1 MFLVKIRMQFAAAHR
16 LARPDWSDEQNFD
29 LYGKCSNPNGH
40 GHNYN
45 LEVAVEG
52 DVDPET
58 GMVVNFYEL
67 QQIVE
72 REIFDKVDHR
82 NLNVDVDFLRG
93 IVPTAENLAKRF
105 WEVLEPH
112 LHSCRLHSVTVAEG
126 ESNIATYLGPRVA
139 RVETP
144 EPEIT
149 G

>member
-16 LARPDWSDEQNFD
+16 LARPDWSDDQNRA
-29 LYGKCSNPNGH
+29 LYGKCANPNGH
-40 GHNYN
+40 GHNYL

-58 GMVVNFYEL
+58 GMVVNFYDL
-67 QQIVE
+67 QRVVE

-112 LHSCRLHSVTVAEG
+112 IREGRLHSITVGEG
-126 ESNIATYLGPRVA
+126 NTNLATYYGPRPHA
-139 RVETP
+139 RRGP
-144 EPEIT
+144 EE
-149 G
+149 